1 MPGLE
6 IQPVQGGAA
15 LVVKVVPASSK
26 TTFGGILDCMLK
38 VKVAAPP
45 EKGKANEALVALLA
59 QALGVKK
66 AQIAITRGQANPVK
80 HVTVSGLSAHDLQAR
95 LAAHGVPS
103 VLVMK

>member
-1 MPGLE
+1 MSGLE
-6 IQPVQGGAA
+6 IQTVQEGVAF
-15 LVVKVVPASSK
+15 VVKVVPGSSK
-26 TTFGGILDCMLK
+26 TTLGGILDSMLK

-45 EKGKANEALVALLA
+45 EKGKANEALIALLA

-66 AQIAITRGQANPVK
+66 GHIAITRGQTNPVK
-80 HVTVSGLSAHDLQAR
+80 HVTVSGLSAQDLQAR